1 MDTEGT
7 TATRLRAVIARADR
21 LLARGVT
28 GSGLTRTEFSV
39 LGALARAGEL
49 RLTDLVERERLHP
62 TMLSRIV
69 GRLVGAGWAARVAD
83 PRDGRAALISVT
95 DTGSALYRQLQ
106 ETRSRRI
113 GEYLDG
119 LAPEQAA
126 LLTAAL
132 PVLEGLTEHLA
143 RDGAEPGEVGR

>member
-1 MDTEGT
+1 VDTEGT